1 MFIVVYKEVYT
12 KALLIFY
19 LCFSLV
25 RGFFIVMSIVNL
37 LTPLLIIYRFLD
49 KKNPLGKAL
58 ITNTDKSIFWIC
70 E

>member
-1 MFIVVYKEVYT
+1 MVT
-12 KALLIFY
+12 
-19 LCFSLV
+19 
-25 RGFFIVMSIVNL
+25 SIVNL
-37 LTPLLIIYRFLD
+37 PTPLFIIRGFLD